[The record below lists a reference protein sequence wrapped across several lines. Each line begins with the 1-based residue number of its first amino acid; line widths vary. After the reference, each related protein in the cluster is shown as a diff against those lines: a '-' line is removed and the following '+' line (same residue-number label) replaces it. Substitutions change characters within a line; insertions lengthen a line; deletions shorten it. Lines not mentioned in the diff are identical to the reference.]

1 MKDLIDDLFDNK
13 EEFDEEFDE
22 EGNFTEKQIKVVDTP
37 INTAESYIDTGSI
50 DTYNIERTSDV
61 TGKKVTNYVDNDTFC
76 NAVIHWNKAC
86 AEALE
91 AEQKK
96 PLMPDVIGI
105 QIKMMAEGLARRYN
119 FRNYCVDHET
129 EALTKRGWLSV
140 HEINEDD
147 IILSMDPSDGK
158 LKWSK
163 IFEIFRN
170 EKYDDLMFHLQG
182 STIDALVTP
191 GHKFLTSNGLKKVEV
206 INNEYII
213 TMGQPVDGPD
223 TLSSELPD
231 TLSYELVLSLSIEYR
246 IKMIDYLMDQNGDKY
261 TGQYFHQSKEHID
274 LFLMLCSMNGIDTS
288 TEFDHGYIITLTN
301 KDRVWVDDID
311 FNGGRNTNVNIPTV
325 HYKGT
330 IWCPRTEYGTFMC
343 RRGKHVYITGNTY
356 IDEMTDDAIYMATRA
371 VKNFNPEKS
380 NNAFGYFNRVMWQA
394 MTSRIT
400 TEKAEHEAKMS
411 LLKDPM
417 YIGYTSE
424 TGGNDQHI
432 DKDRMI
438 SVYDN

>member
-129 EALTKRGWLSV
+129 EALTQRGWLNV
-140 HEINEDD
+140 DQITTED

-163 IFEIFRN
+163 IHEIFRN
-170 EKYDDLMFHLQG
+170 DNYDGEMFKLEG

-191 GHKFLTSNGLKKVEV
+191 GHKFVTESGLKKIEDIHNENIILNGTPVDPLTELDLSK
-206 INNEYII
+206 EYIALL
-213 TMGQPVDGPD
+213 TWST
-223 TLSSELPD
+223 TLRTNVID
-231 TLSYELVLSLSIEYR
+231 LSILEMSHTESDIER
-246 IKMIDYLMDQNGDKY
+246 NDLIQMIAA
-261 TGQYFHQSKEHID
+261 
-274 LFLMLCSMNGIDTS
+274 MNGIS
-288 TEFDHGYIITLTN
+288 TFINDEEYVEFINEKTFAVTESIA
-301 KDRVWVDDID
+301 DI
-311 FNGGRNTNVNIPTV
+311 

-343 RRGKHVYITGNTY
+343 RRRGITYITGNTY